1 MTDPHVWKHTAFNIE
16 RKQGKAPSTV
26 IFSLTGPFTA
36 RDMYGSLT
44 PAELQN
50 MLDFKST
57 PGEEPPLVNII
68 DLTNVP
74 YVDSAG
80 LGVIVTQYVRCQN
93 RGIRMVVTNVSP
105 RVHELFRM
113 TRVDGILPVAATVE
127 EIDIV

>member
-1 MTDPHVWKHTAFNIE
+1 MTEPQTWKHAAFNIE
-16 RKQGKAPSTV
+16 RKEGKVPSTV

-44 PAELQN
+44 PEALQN
-50 MLDFKST
+50 MLDFKSM

-93 RGIRMVVTNVSP
+93 RGIKMVVTNVNP

-113 TRVDGILPVAATVE
+113 TKVDGLLPVAATVE
-127 EIDIV
+127 EVDIP

>member
-1 MTDPHVWKHTAFNIE
+1 MTESQIWKHTVFNIE
-16 RKQGKAPSTV
+16 RKEGKSPSTV
-26 IFSLTGPFTA
+26 IFRLTGPFTA

-44 PAELQN
+44 PAALQD
-50 MLDFKST
+50 MLDFKSM

-113 TRVDGILPVAATVE
+113 TKVDGILPVAATVE
-127 EIDIV
+127 EVDIL